1 MYKSFNSF
9 PFSLN
14 TGNTNK
20 GQGELVNSDTDDQQ
34 IVSQRYILSQ
44 HNDFQRKEGKGTKL
58 LQWKGNGDNGHTDRQ
73 TCQITRQGVKC

>member
-34 IVSQRYILSQ
+34 IIS
-44 HNDFQRKEGKGTKL
+44 
-58 LQWKGNGDNGHTDRQ
+58 
-73 TCQITRQGVKC
+73 